1 MKNKIKKKLED
12 EKQQNQ
18 LIKEKENKIKNQE
31 RETEDYNKNFDF
43 FDKFPNENLFKNAQY
58 GLNEILQFEKEED
71 KNRYISL
78 LLKISYSNKM
88 TLLFFQYSRFIFIS
102 INSFYLNR
110 NKICSMSLYIHI
122 ISILISFIILRRNNG
137 GYPIWIV
144 KFIFDINQ
152 SVFIYNASLFNFSI
166 SPMSE
171 LIYNAF
177 SSFILNIQMKDIIY
191 SAGIISITFL
201 YNYKSLISNIIEI
214 IFGNLSSIIFI
225 YLIKRASKYLWI
237 LYDSFKKSFR
247 VVNNLLEYNFYP
259 IFIISKNM
267 DILYCNDAAK
277 NFCYFIIKDKNYDSH
292 RKMNLK
298 METNFQKLI
307 IPSLYNLFNELL
319 EDSLN
324 SEKKEGKFYFPFT
337 TLNENLN
344 NLEYKKYTN
353 LFLISEEY
361 VKLNW
366 YSVICQSCIW
376 KVHKSIF
383 INLIPSDEFIYNNI
397 FNNQNKFL
405 LGKFEEYID
414 NSNKMCEIILRCERN
429 SIIPY
434 SSSGKNYKRLGI
446 YIKKEEK
453 VESVLSAIND
463 NNFVFP
469 NMDFTILFFFKNESA
484 ILFDLLLTQ
493 NIYLSLLNPRTD
505 FECYSKK
512 EVNLEFFTNYFSF
525 YFDSL
530 LTSKN
535 YSLEF
540 KIKENCKYIIIQDI
554 LLRITIFNILLF
566 ILSNSC
572 YNDKKNGI
580 VISIRLS
587 REKNYQNKSFNLEHY
602 VVTDFLKKRK
612 NSVKDRKLTK
622 KGIFSL
628 EFDISITGDNLLDYN
643 KINKILK
650 SKNDNSFLRL
660 EVEKQNLNIGILTV
674 YYIITK
680 YYKKEF
686 TMNSNEKGNIILFKV
701 TCEKIMNSINGEDNN
716 EESYSLFQEKLYFYN
731 MYYHEK
737 LIKNIYNF
745 DINNNNLKLNI
756 IIEKH
761 LNSNSLG
768 KSSDFDS
775 ENDNNNKILSS
786 DSFKK
791 GFSLNNKSV
800 NKVKTELKHAEKEF
814 LNKNNQFDSFGIIK
828 YKNE

>member
-602 VVTDFLKKRK
+602 VVSDFLKKRK

-686 TMNSNEKGNIILFKV
+686 RMNSNEKGNIILFKL

-737 LIKNIYNF
+737 LIQNIYNF

-775 ENDNNNKILSS
+775 ENDNNNKILNS

>member
-324 SEKKEGKFYFPFT
+324 SEKKEGKFYFPFA

-686 TMNSNEKGNIILFKV
+686 TMNSNEKGNIILFKL

-775 ENDNNNKILSS
+775 ENDNNNKILNS

>member
-201 YNYKSLISNIIEI
+201 YNYKSLISTFIEI

-324 SEKKEGKFYFPFT
+324 SEKKEGKFYFPFA

-686 TMNSNEKGNIILFKV
+686 TMNSNEKGNIILFKL

-716 EESYSLFQEKLYFYN
+716 EESYSLFQEKFYFYN

-775 ENDNNNKILSS
+775 ENDNNNKILNS

>member
-110 NKICSMSLYIHI
+110 KKICSMSLYIHI

-686 TMNSNEKGNIILFKV
+686 TMNSNEKGNIILFKL

-716 EESYSLFQEKLYFYN
+716 EESYSLFQEKLYFYK

-775 ENDNNNKILSS
+775 ENDNNNKILNS

>member
-686 TMNSNEKGNIILFKV
+686 TMNSNEKGNIILFKL

-775 ENDNNNKILSS
+775 ENDNNNKILNS

>member
-1 MKNKIKKKLED
+1 
-12 EKQQNQ
+12 
-18 LIKEKENKIKNQE
+18 
-31 RETEDYNKNFDF
+31 
-43 FDKFPNENLFKNAQY
+43 
-58 GLNEILQFEKEED
+58 
-71 KNRYISL
+71 
-78 LLKISYSNKM
+78 
-88 TLLFFQYSRFIFIS
+88 
-102 INSFYLNR
+102 
-110 NKICSMSLYIHI
+110 
-122 ISILISFIILRRNNG
+122 
-137 GYPIWIV
+137 
-144 KFIFDINQ
+144 
-152 SVFIYNASLFNFSI
+152 
-166 SPMSE
+166 
-171 LIYNAF
+171 
-177 SSFILNIQMKDIIY
+177 
-191 SAGIISITFL
+191 
-201 YNYKSLISNIIEI
+201 
-214 IFGNLSSIIFI
+214 
-225 YLIKRASKYLWI
+225 
-237 LYDSFKKSFR
+237 
-247 VVNNLLEYNFYP
+247 
-259 IFIISKNM
+259 M

-298 METNFQKLI
+298 MEINFQKLI

-319 EDSLN
+319 EDSIN

-337 TLNENLN
+337 TLNENIN

-361 VKLNW
+361 MKLNW

-397 FNNQNKFL
+397 LNNQNKFL

-686 TMNSNEKGNIILFKV
+686 TMNSNEKGNIILFKL

-737 LIKNIYNF
+737 LIQNIYNF

-775 ENDNNNKILSS
+775 ENDNNNKILNS

-828 YKNE
+828 YKVSY

>member
-324 SEKKEGKFYFPFT
+324 SEKKEGKFYFPFA

-686 TMNSNEKGNIILFKV
+686 TMNSNEKGNIILFKL

-745 DINNNNLKLNI
+745 GLNDNNLKLNI

-761 LNSNSLG
+761 MNSNSLG

-775 ENDNNNKILSS
+775 ENDNNNKILNS

>member
-1 MKNKIKKKLED
+1 MKNKIKKKLEE
-12 EKQQNQ
+12 EKQQNK

-78 LLKISYSNKM
+78 ILKISYSNKV

-102 INSFYLNR
+102 IKSFYLNR
-110 NKICSMSLYIHI
+110 NKICLISLYIHI
-122 ISILISFIILRRNNG
+122 ISILISFIILRRKNE
-137 GYPIWIV
+137 GYLIWIV

-152 SVFIYNASLFNFSI
+152 SAFIYNASIFNFSI

-177 SSFILNIQMKDIIY
+177 SSFILNIQMKDIFY

-201 YNYKSLISNIIEI
+201 YNYKSLISNIIQI

-298 METNFQKLI
+298 MEINFQKLI

-319 EDSLN
+319 EDSIN

-337 TLNENLN
+337 TLNENIN

-361 VKLNW
+361 MKLNW

-397 FNNQNKFL
+397 LNNQNKFL

-686 TMNSNEKGNIILFKV
+686 TMNSNEKGNIILFKL

-737 LIKNIYNF
+737 LIQNIYNF

-775 ENDNNNKILSS
+775 ENDNNNKILNS

>member
-324 SEKKEGKFYFPFT
+324 SEKKEGKFYFPFA

-686 TMNSNEKGNIILFKV
+686 TMNSNEKGNIILFKL

-716 EESYSLFQEKLYFYN
+716 EDSYSLFQEKLYFYN

-775 ENDNNNKILSS
+775 ENDNNNKILNS

>member
-1 MKNKIKKKLED
+1 MKNKIKKKLEE
-12 EKQQNQ
+12 EKQQNK

-78 LLKISYSNKM
+78 ILKISYSNKV

-102 INSFYLNR
+102 IKSFYLNR
-110 NKICSMSLYIHI
+110 NKICLISLYIHI
-122 ISILISFIILRRNNG
+122 ISILISFIILRRNNE
-137 GYPIWIV
+137 GYLIWIV

-152 SVFIYNASLFNFSI
+152 SAFIYNASIFNFSI

-177 SSFILNIQMKDIIY
+177 SSFILNIQMKDIFY

-201 YNYKSLISNIIEI
+201 YNYKSLISNIITI

-298 METNFQKLI
+298 MEINFQKLI

-319 EDSLN
+319 EDSIN

-337 TLNENLN
+337 TLNENIN

-361 VKLNW
+361 MKLNW

-397 FNNQNKFL
+397 LNNQNKFL

-686 TMNSNEKGNIILFKV
+686 TMNSNEKGNIILFKL

-737 LIKNIYNF
+737 LIQNIYNF

-775 ENDNNNKILSS
+775 ENDNNNKILNS

>member
-110 NKICSMSLYIHI
+110 KKICSMSLYIHI

-602 VVTDFLKKRK
+602 VVSDFLKKRK

-686 TMNSNEKGNIILFKV
+686 TMNSNEKGNIILFKL

-775 ENDNNNKILSS
+775 ENDNNNKILNS

>member
-1 MKNKIKKKLED
+1 MKNKIKKKLEE
-12 EKQQNQ
+12 EKQQNK

-78 LLKISYSNKM
+78 ILKISYSNKV

-102 INSFYLNR
+102 IKSFYLNR
-110 NKICSMSLYIHI
+110 NKICLISLYIHI
-122 ISILISFIILRRNNG
+122 ISILISFIILRRNNE
-137 GYPIWIV
+137 GYLIWIV

-152 SVFIYNASLFNFSI
+152 SAFIYNASIFNFSI

-177 SSFILNIQMKDIIY
+177 SSFILNIQMKDIFY

-201 YNYKSLISNIIEI
+201 YNYKSLISNIIQI

-298 METNFQKLI
+298 LEINFQKLI

-319 EDSLN
+319 EDSIN

-337 TLNENLN
+337 TLNENIN

-361 VKLNW
+361 MKLNW

-397 FNNQNKFL
+397 LNNQNKFL

-453 VESVLSAIND
+453 VESVLSAVND

-686 TMNSNEKGNIILFKV
+686 TMNSNEKGNIILFKL

-737 LIKNIYNF
+737 LIQNIYNF

-775 ENDNNNKILSS
+775 ENDNNNKILNS

>member
-298 METNFQKLI
+298 MEINFQKLI

-324 SEKKEGKFYFPFT
+324 SEKKEGKFYFPFA

-686 TMNSNEKGNIILFKV
+686 TMNSNEKGNIILFKL

-775 ENDNNNKILSS
+775 ENDNNNKILNS

>member
-1 MKNKIKKKLED
+1 MKNKIKKKLEE
-12 EKQQNQ
+12 EKQQNK

-31 RETEDYNKNFDF
+31 RETEDCNKNFDF

-78 LLKISYSNKM
+78 ILKISYSNKV

-102 INSFYLNR
+102 IKSFYLNR
-110 NKICSMSLYIHI
+110 NKICLISLYIHI
-122 ISILISFIILRRNNG
+122 ISILISFIILRRKNE
-137 GYPIWIV
+137 GYLIWIV

-152 SVFIYNASLFNFSI
+152 SAFIYNASIFNFSI

-177 SSFILNIQMKDIIY
+177 SSFILNIQMKDIFY

-201 YNYKSLISNIIEI
+201 YNYKSLISNIITI

-298 METNFQKLI
+298 MEINFQKLI

-319 EDSLN
+319 EDSIN

-337 TLNENLN
+337 TLNENIN

-361 VKLNW
+361 MKLNW

-397 FNNQNKFL
+397 LNNQNKFL

-686 TMNSNEKGNIILFKV
+686 TMNSNEKGNIILFKL

-737 LIKNIYNF
+737 LIQNIYNF

-775 ENDNNNKILSS
+775 ENDNNNKILNS

>member
-1 MKNKIKKKLED
+1 MKNKIKKKLEE
-12 EKQQNQ
+12 EKQQNK

-78 LLKISYSNKM
+78 ILKISYSNKV

-102 INSFYLNR
+102 IKSFYLNR
-110 NKICSMSLYIHI
+110 NKICLISLYIHI
-122 ISILISFIILRRNNG
+122 ISILISFIILRRKNE
-137 GYPIWIV
+137 GYLIWIV

-152 SVFIYNASLFNFSI
+152 SAFIYNASIFNFSI

-177 SSFILNIQMKDIIY
+177 SSFILNIQMKDIFY

-201 YNYKSLISNIIEI
+201 YNYKSLISNIITI

-298 METNFQKLI
+298 MEINFQKLI

-319 EDSLN
+319 EDSIN

-337 TLNENLN
+337 TLNENIN

-361 VKLNW
+361 MKLNW

-397 FNNQNKFL
+397 LNNQNKFL

-643 KINKILK
+643 KINKI
-650 SKNDNSFLRL
+650 
-660 EVEKQNLNIGILTV
+660 NIGILTV

-686 TMNSNEKGNIILFKV
+686 TMNSNEKGNIILFKL

-737 LIKNIYNF
+737 LIQNIYNF

-775 ENDNNNKILSS
+775 ENDNNNKILNS

>member
-1 MKNKIKKKLED
+1 MKNKIKKKLEE
-12 EKQQNQ
+12 EKQQNK

-78 LLKISYSNKM
+78 ILKISYSNKV

-102 INSFYLNR
+102 IKSFYLNR
-110 NKICSMSLYIHI
+110 NKICLISLYIHI
-122 ISILISFIILRRNNG
+122 ISILISFIILRRKNE
-137 GYPIWIV
+137 GYLIWIV

-152 SVFIYNASLFNFSI
+152 SAFIYNASIFNFSI

-177 SSFILNIQMKDIIY
+177 SSFILNIQMKDIFY

-201 YNYKSLISNIIEI
+201 YNYKSLISNIITI

-298 METNFQKLI
+298 MEINFQKLI

-319 EDSLN
+319 EDSIN

-337 TLNENLN
+337 TLNENIN

-361 VKLNW
+361 MKLNW

-397 FNNQNKFL
+397 LNNQNKFL

-686 TMNSNEKGNIILFKV
+686 TMNSNEKGNIILFKL

-737 LIKNIYNF
+737 LIQNIYNF

-775 ENDNNNKILSS
+775 ENDNNNKILNS

>member
-12 EKQQNQ
+12 EKQQNK
-18 LIKEKENKIKNQE
+18 LIKEKENTIKNQE

-78 LLKISYSNKM
+78 LLKISFSNKV
-88 TLLFFQYSRFIFIS
+88 TLFFFQYSRFIVIS
-102 INSFYLNR
+102 INSFYFNR

-122 ISILISFIILRRNNG
+122 ISILISFIILRRNNE
-137 GYPIWIV
+137 GYLIWIV
-144 KFIFDINQ
+144 KFIFDVNQ

-177 SSFILNIQMKDIIY
+177 SSFILNIQMKDIMY

-201 YNYKSLISNIIEI
+201 YNYKSLISTFIEI

-298 METNFQKLI
+298 MEINFQKLI

-397 FNNQNKFL
+397 LNNQNKFL

-453 VESVLSAIND
+453 VESVLSTIND

-469 NMDFTILFFFKNESA
+469 NMDFSILFFFKNQSE

-493 NIYLSLLNPRTD
+493 NIYLSLLNPRTN

-587 REKNYQNKSFNLEHY
+587 REKNFQNKSFNLEHY
-602 VVTDFLKKRK
+602 VVSDFIKKRK
-612 NSVKDRKLTK
+612 NSVKERKLSK

-628 EFDISITGDNLLDYN
+628 EFDISITGENLLDYN

-686 TMNSNEKGNIILFKV
+686 TMNSNEKGNIILFKL

-716 EESYSLFQEKLYFYN
+716 EDSYSLFQEKLYFYN

-745 DINNNNLKLNI
+745 GLNDNNLKLNI

-761 LNSNSLG
+761 MNSNSLG

-775 ENDNNNKILSS
+775 ENDNNTKILNS

>member
-1 MKNKIKKKLED
+1 MKNKIKKKLEE
-12 EKQQNQ
+12 EKQQNK

-78 LLKISYSNKM
+78 ILKISYSNKV

-102 INSFYLNR
+102 IKSFYLNR
-110 NKICSMSLYIHI
+110 NKICLISLYIHI
-122 ISILISFIILRRNNG
+122 ISILISFIILRRKNE
-137 GYPIWIV
+137 GYLIWIV

-152 SVFIYNASLFNFSI
+152 SAFIYNASIFNFSI

-177 SSFILNIQMKDIIY
+177 SSFILNIQMKDIFY

-201 YNYKSLISNIIEI
+201 YNYKSLISNIIQI

-298 METNFQKLI
+298 MEINFQKLI

-319 EDSLN
+319 EDSIN

-337 TLNENLN
+337 TLNENIN

-361 VKLNW
+361 MKLNW

-397 FNNQNKFL
+397 LNNQNKFL

-587 REKNYQNKSFNLEHY
+587 REKSYQNKSFNLEHY

-686 TMNSNEKGNIILFKV
+686 TMNSNEKGNIILFKL

-737 LIKNIYNF
+737 LIQNIYNF

-775 ENDNNNKILSS
+775 ENDNNNKILNS

>member
-110 NKICSMSLYIHI
+110 KKICSMSLYIHI

-686 TMNSNEKGNIILFKV
+686 TMNSNEKGNIILFKL

-775 ENDNNNKILSS
+775 ENDNNNKILNS

>member
-324 SEKKEGKFYFPFT
+324 SEKKEGKFYFPFA

-686 TMNSNEKGNIILFKV
+686 TMNSNEKGNIIL
-701 TCEKIMNSINGEDNN
+701 
-716 EESYSLFQEKLYFYN
+716 LR
-731 MYYHEK
+731 
-737 LIKNIYNF
+737 
-745 DINNNNLKLNI
+745 
-756 IIEKH
+756 
-761 LNSNSLG
+761 
-768 KSSDFDS
+768 
-775 ENDNNNKILSS
+775 
-786 DSFKK
+786 
-791 GFSLNNKSV
+791 
-800 NKVKTELKHAEKEF
+800 
-814 LNKNNQFDSFGIIK
+814 
-828 YKNE
+828 